1 MNRGS
6 SSPRHFLHARPAI
19 LARAGCFCAGAR
31 PPSGQS
37 CGPPH
42 PWPVSPL
49 PVLVNEDWS
58 MAHVRAEDSAKLA
71 YLEELLDEV
80 VAGEHRAL
88 LFCRSTQMHQILERF
103 LEEWGIKYL
112 QLDGSTPTDLRQ
124 RLVDQFNSS
133 PDITVFLL
141 SMAGS
146 SGINLTSADTVIFY
160 DHDSNPANDAQAMD
174 RAYRIGQKKD
184 VTVYRL
190 VSKGT
195 IEERIRQPTDSM
207 IRGSALASGS
217 GVSFPDRANFVPDEE
232 PPATR
237 A

>member
-6 SSPRHFLHARPAI
+6 SSPRHFLHAHPAI

-88 LFCRSTQMHQILERF
+88 LFCRSTRMHQILERF

-160 DHDSNPANDAQAMD
+160 DHDWNPANDAQAMD

-184 VTVYRL
+184 VTV
-190 VSKGT
+190 
-195 IEERIRQPTDSM
+195 
-207 IRGSALASGS
+207 
-217 GVSFPDRANFVPDEE
+217 
-232 PPATR
+232 
-237 A
+237 